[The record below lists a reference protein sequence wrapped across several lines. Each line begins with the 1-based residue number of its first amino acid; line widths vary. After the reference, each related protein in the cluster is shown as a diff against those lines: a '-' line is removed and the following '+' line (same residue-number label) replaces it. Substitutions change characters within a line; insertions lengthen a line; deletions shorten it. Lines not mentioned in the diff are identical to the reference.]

1 MKRIA
6 LSKEEKLVLR
16 WIVLNRDGLPPGIDD
31 DAFLDAVVSLTEKKL
46 VKSKIN
52 YDDVLAAETTAKGR
66 VYCSRNPHLWN
77 PINWTMIAA
86 IAACV
91 AAISATIA
99 LFVSCQK
106 YI

>member
-31 DAFLDAVVSLTEKKL
+31 DVFLDAVVSLTEKKL

-52 YDDVLAAETTAKGR
+52 YDDVLAA
-66 VYCSRNPHLWN
+66 
-77 PINWTMIAA
+77 A
-86 IAACV
+86 IASIIV
-91 AAISATIA
+91 
-99 LFVSCQK
+99 LFVSCK
-106 YI
+106 VLSYI